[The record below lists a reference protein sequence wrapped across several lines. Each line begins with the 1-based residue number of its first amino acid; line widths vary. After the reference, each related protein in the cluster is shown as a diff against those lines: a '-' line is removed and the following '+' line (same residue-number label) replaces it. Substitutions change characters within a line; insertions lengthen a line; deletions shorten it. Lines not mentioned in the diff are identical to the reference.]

1 MSIQSF
7 VKGENLTLNLT
18 VLIVL
23 VIATALHFNLNVKKT
38 VEEGEKKPAW
48 IKHALVVL
56 GASSALVGATVLT
69 GFLTGNDVTVNDVT
83 VKADF
88 EERVANASS
97 SLRESLGDASE
108 GVSDVKE
115 QFEKR
120 VADAA
125 SKLRASVSKTSA
137 TVVPSPVP
145 TASSLAAQA
154 SAEMDRFI
162 ADNS

>member
-7 VKGENLTLNLT
+7 VKGENLTLNVT

-23 VIATALHFNLNVKKT
+23 VIATALHFNLTVKKP
-38 VEEGEKKPAW
+38 VEEGEQKPAW
-48 IKHALVVL
+48 IKHALIVL

-69 GFLTGNDVTVNDVT
+69 GFLTGNDGM

-97 SLRESLGDASE
+97 SLRESLRDAPE
-108 GVSDVKE
+108 VVSDVKG
-115 QFEKR
+115 QFEQR

-154 SAEMDRFI
+154 SAEIDRFI